1 MTLGHS
7 SGLELGA
14 VRLALNCRKGG
25 SWHAG
30 AGSAGAGSAGVGA
43 VPPERGLLLERA
55 DIVAPALL
63 GMLLVRDD
71 GRILR
76 LVEVEAYA
84 GPDDP
89 ASHSYRGRT
98 PRNATMWGPP
108 GHLYVYR
115 SYGIHWCAN
124 VTCGPEG
131 HASAVLLRAGE
142 VVGGIELVRAA
153 RRPAAGG
160 GAVGGRDLADR
171 DLARGPG
178 RLGQAMGLD
187 RSHDGADLLTGDRG
201 LRLLVPVPGGG
212 PGGPGGGGPAARGG
226 PGEVATSTRTGVSRA
241 ADLPWRFYLPASPA
255 VSPYRRHRPRRPSPP
270 ASSGDPTG

>member
-1 MTLGHS
+1 M
-7 SGLELGA
+7 SGEGSGA
-14 VRLALNCRKGG
+14 AGG
-25 SWHAG
+25 GVAWGRAVGGAG
-30 AGSAGAGSAGVGA
+30 AGGAGAGA

-89 ASHSYRGRT
+89 ASHAYRGRT

-160 GAVGGRDLADR
+160 GAVGGGRELADRDLADR

-201 LRLLVPVPGGG
+201 LRLLAPVPGVGA
-212 PGGPGGGGPAARGG
+212 GPAGRGGQAGGAG

-255 VSPYRRHRPRRPSPP
+255 VSPHRRHRPRRPSPP

>member
-1 MTLGHS
+1 M
-7 SGLELGA
+7 SGEGSGA
-14 VRLALNCRKGG
+14 AGG
-25 SWHAG
+25 GFARGRAVGGAG
-30 AGSAGAGSAGVGA
+30 AGGAGAGGAGAGV
-43 VPPERGLLLERA
+43 VPPARGLLLERA

-89 ASHSYRGRT
+89 ASHAYRGRT

-108 GHLYVYR
+108 GYLYVYR

-160 GAVGGRDLADR
+160 GAVGGGAAAGRDPADR

-201 LRLLVPVPGGG
+201 LRLLAPAPGAGAGPAGGG
-212 PGGPGGGGPAARGG
+212 PGQ
-226 PGEVATSTRTGVSRA
+226 VATSTRTGVSRA

-255 VSPYRRHRPRRPSPP
+255 VSPHRRHRPRRPSPP
-270 ASSGDPTG
+270 VSSGGPRG